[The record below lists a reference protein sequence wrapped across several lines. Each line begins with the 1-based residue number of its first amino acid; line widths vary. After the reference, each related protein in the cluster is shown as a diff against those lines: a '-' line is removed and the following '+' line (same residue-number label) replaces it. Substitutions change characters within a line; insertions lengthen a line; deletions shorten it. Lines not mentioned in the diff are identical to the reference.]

1 MYLVFDVGATFIKY
15 ALMDDEGNISG
26 KGKTPTDR
34 DAEAGTPAFVA
45 QIKKVYDEKV
55 LDCDITGIAM
65 GLPGQIDVERGIVYG
80 GGGIKYL
87 DGAHLGDLISE
98 ACGGVSVALENDGKC
113 AALAELWLG
122 NASTATNAVVVVV
135 GTGIGGGI
143 IIDRKIHRGK
153 RLLAGELSYALMNM
167 TREEADNVRCCEEL
181 TVEETFEYNPF
192 MVTSTCTASSIT
204 YKASKIMHMKPEE
217 VTGEMVYQWID
228 EGNQEIIDMVED
240 SYFSIAKLCCNLYMT
255 IDPDVILE
263 LTRCAPVF
271 FSRERIEPPFLL
283 RFVGSGKELSYLHT
297 VAWMDTPYR
306 IMEIQ
311 RMKGERLIWLSDRPN
326 SHGIELPRHHIFAV
340 RQEDGTHRF
349 FGSQEPEK
357 I

>member
-1 MYLVFDVGATFIKY
+1 MRKQEGLMYLVFDVGATFIKY

-34 DAEAGTPAFVA
+34 YAEAGTPAFVA

-122 NASTATNAVVVVV
+122 NASTATNAAVVVV

-255 IDPDVILE
+255 IDPDVILIGGGMSANPNFVPGVKKYVDKIRKI
-263 LTRCAPVF
+263 TKTYDGMVIDICKFRND
-271 FSRERIEPPFLL
+271 SNLL
-283 RFVGSGKELSYLHT
+283 GALYNYKQKYEGVK
-297 VAWMDTPYR
+297 
-306 IMEIQ
+306 
-311 RMKGERLIWLSDRPN
+311 
-326 SHGIELPRHHIFAV
+326 
-340 RQEDGTHRF
+340 
-349 FGSQEPEK
+349 
-357 I
+357 

>member
-1 MYLVFDVGATFIKY
+1 MYLVFDIGATFIKY

-34 DAEAGTPAFVA
+34 YAEAGTPAFVA

-98 ACGGVSVALENDGKC
+98 ACGGVPVALENDGKC
-113 AALAELWLG
+113 AALAEVWLG
-122 NASTATNAVVVVV
+122 NASTATNAAVVVV

-255 IDPDVILE
+255 IDPDVILIGGGMS
-263 LTRCAPVF
+263 ANPN
-271 FSRERIEPPFLL
+271 
-283 RFVGSGKELSYLHT
+283 FVPGVKKY
-297 VAWMDTPYR
+297 VD
-306 IMEIQ
+306 
-311 RMKGERLIWLSDRPN
+311 
-326 SHGIELPRHHIFAV
+326 
-340 RQEDGTHRF
+340 
-349 FGSQEPEK
+349 
-357 I
+357 